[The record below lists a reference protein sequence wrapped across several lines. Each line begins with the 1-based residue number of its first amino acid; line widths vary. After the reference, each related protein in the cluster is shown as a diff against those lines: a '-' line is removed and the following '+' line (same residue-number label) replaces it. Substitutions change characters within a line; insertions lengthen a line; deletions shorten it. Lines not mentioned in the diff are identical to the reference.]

1 MYVLMVVYMT
11 TKIEVGMILIQKW
24 SDIFLHIQSL
34 GVRFTGIG
42 VDWVM
47 AGNNLIVCITTG

>member
-24 SDIFLHIQSL
+24 SDILLHIQSL